1 MHQRTLSPPASAAW
15 TSTDVNR
22 SVQKSSVPTATKV
35 VRDEMT
41 KRLAEEGE
49 DEETSVVVWSDW

>member
-1 MHQRTLSPPASAAW
+1 MHQRTLSPPAGAAW

-22 SVQKSSVPTATKV
+22 SVQKSAVPTATKV